1 MNALRYPGYA
11 YGSYGS
17 YPTAWAAP
25 VYDSWGISSVADD
38 WMYSGYANPYAT
50 GASQTVIVQQPSP
63 VVAGADS
70 AAVAP
75 QQVVAYDY
83 SKPISVAAPPE
94 PTAAESAQKV
104 FEAARDSFKAGDYAR
119 ALSLADQALVQ
130 LPNDPT
136 IHEFRAQCLLA
147 AKRYDE
153 AAASIY
159 AVLSAGPGWDWATL
173 INLYPDID
181 AYTNQLRALEA
192 YVAQKPDSAP
202 GQFLLAYLYMV
213 QDDKP
218 AAAKRFAAVARL
230 QPQDRLSDQL
240 AKNLAPD
247 DRRQMVQQAMRAEV
261 PPTPPAAPGQP
272 AAPGPTQAQP
282 PPPAN
287 LVGTWTATPDPK
299 VSITLTL
306 AEDGAFSWAVTQA
319 KRTQTIQGRAAFQD
333 DVLVLGQE
341 DGPPLTGKVRLD
353 PASGAF
359 TFKPPGSAADVAGLN
374 FTKDKG

>member
-1 MNALRYPGYA
+1 M
-11 YGSYGS
+11 
-17 YPTAWAAP
+17 
-25 VYDSWGISSVADD
+25 YDSWGISSVADD
-38 WMYSGYANPYAT
+38 WMYSDYANPYAT
-50 GASQTVIVQQPSP
+50 GASQTVVIQQPP
-63 VVAGADS
+63 TVVAGADA

-83 SKPISVAAPPE
+83 SEPISVATPPE

-136 IHEFRAQCLLA
+136 LHEFRAQCLLA

-153 AAASIY
+153 AAAAAY
-159 AVLSAGPGWDWATL
+159 AVLSAGPGWDWATM

-192 YVAQKPDSAP
+192 YVSEKPDSAP

-213 QDDKP
+213 QGDKP
-218 AAAKRFAAVARL
+218 AAAQRFATVARL

-247 DRRQMVQQAMRAEV
+247 EERQKVQQAMRAEA
-261 PPTPPAAPGQP
+261 PPTPPSPAGQP
-272 AAPGPTQAQP
+272 AAAESRTQAPP
-282 PPPAN
+282 PPPAD
-287 LVGTWTATPDPK
+287 LVGTWTAKPDAK
-299 VSITLTL
+299 VAITLVL

-319 KRTQTIQGRAAFQD
+319 NRTQTIQGRAGFQD

-341 DGPPLTGKVRLD
+341 SGPALTGKVRLD
-353 PASGAF
+353 PAGGAF
-359 TFKPPGSAADVAGLN
+359 TFKPPGSPADVAGLN

>member
-1 MNALRYPGYA
+1 MNALLNPGYA
-11 YGSYGS
+11 YSSYGS

-38 WMYSGYANPYAT
+38 WMYSDYANPYAT
-50 GASQTVIVQQPSP
+50 GASQTVVIQQPP
-63 VVAGADS
+63 TVVAGADA

-83 SKPISVAAPPE
+83 SEPISVAAPPE

-136 IHEFRAQCLLA
+136 LHEFRAQCLLA

-153 AAASIY
+153 AAAAAY
-159 AVLSAGPGWDWATL
+159 AVLSAGPGWDWATM

-192 YVAQKPDSAP
+192 YVSEKPDSAP
-202 GQFLLAYLYMV
+202 GQFLLAYLYLV
-213 QDDKP
+213 QGDKP
-218 AAAKRFAAVARL
+218 AAAQRFATVARL

-247 DRRQMVQQAMRAEV
+247 EERQKVQQAMRAEA
-261 PPTPPAAPGQP
+261 PPTPPSPAGQP
-272 AAPGPTQAQP
+272 AAAESPNPGPA
-282 PPPAN
+282 
-287 LVGTWTATPDPK
+287 ATPGRPGRH
-299 VSITLTL
+299 L
-306 AEDGAFSWAVTQA
+306 DGEA
-319 KRTQTIQGRAAFQD
+319 RRQGRDHARPRRGRRLLLGRHPGEPDADHPGPGRLPGRRARPRPGGAAR
-333 DVLVLGQE
+333 
-341 DGPPLTGKVRLD
+341 P
-353 PASGAF
+353 
-359 TFKPPGSAADVAGLN
+359 
-374 FTKDKG
+374 